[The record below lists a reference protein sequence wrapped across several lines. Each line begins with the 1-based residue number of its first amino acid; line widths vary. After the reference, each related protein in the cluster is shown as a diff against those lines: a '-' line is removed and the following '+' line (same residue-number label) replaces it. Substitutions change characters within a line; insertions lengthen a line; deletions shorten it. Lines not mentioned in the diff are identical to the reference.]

1 VHLGTGFLSTPFL
14 LHVLSEGGRL
24 DLAYALLVQDTIPSW
39 LYAVTK
45 GATTIWESW
54 EGVKED
60 GSLFGSLN
68 HYSYGAVG
76 SWLYQV
82 VAGIEIGA
90 PGYKEIRI
98 QPRPG
103 GGLTYARATYESMH
117 GLIASAWEIE
127 GGTLR
132 LTVVIPPNTR
142 ATVRLPG
149 ATLDEVQEGD
159 VPLEQAEGI
168 RSAEQV
174 AAAVEVQLGAGQYV
188 FGYPYH
194 ERS

>member
-90 PGYKEIRI
+90 PGYEEIRI

-117 GLIASAWEIE
+117 GPIVSGWEIE
-127 GGTLR
+127 DGTLR
-132 LTVVIPPNTR
+132 LSVTIPPNTR

-149 ATLDEVQEGD
+149 AALSEVEEGELPVKD
-159 VPLEQAEGI
+159 ADGVSAVTQLENAV
-168 RSAEQV
+168 QV
-174 AAAVEVQLGAGQYV
+174 RVGSGQYV
-188 FGYPYH
+188 FGYPYR
-194 ERS
+194 E